1 MQPQTSQTLRRRR
14 HDAQLKAGVIAA
26 CREPGASVAAVA
38 QAHGLNANLVRK
50 WLVGRGL
57 KRCALQNPPP
67 AGVPAA
73 AAPPP
78 AQAPALQFVPVQLPP
93 PAFPAGQ
100 ATTACGGD
108 EAIEIELTRAG
119 ASLKVRWP
127 SAQAS
132 ACASWLSD
140 LAAVLSR

>member
-1 MQPQTSQTLRRRR
+1 MQSQTSKTLRRRR
-14 HDAQLKAGVIAA
+14 HDAQLKADVIAA

-57 KRCALQNPPP
+57 KRCGLQNPST

-73 AAPPP
+73 AAIPPTQ
-78 AQAPALQFVPVQLPP
+78 AAPAMQFVPVQLAS
-93 PAFPAGQ
+93 PALPADQ
-100 ATTACGGD
+100 AQASGGND
-108 EAIEIELTRAG
+108 AIEIELTRAG

-132 ACASWLSD
+132 ACASWLGD

>member
-1 MQPQTSQTLRRRR
+1 MRSQNPNRRT
-14 HDAQLKAGVIAA
+14 HDAQLKAAVIAA
-26 CREPGASVAAVA
+26 CREPGASVAAIA
-38 QAHGLNANLVRK
+38 LAHGLNANLVRK

-57 KRCALQNPPP
+57 KRCGLQNPPP

-73 AAPPP
+73 AATPP
-78 AQAPALQFVPVQLPP
+78 AQAAAALQFVPVQLPP
-93 PAFPAGQ
+93 PTSAAGQ
-100 ATTACGGD
+100 AKTACGGD

-132 ACASWLSD
+132 ACASWLGD

>member
-1 MQPQTSQTLRRRR
+1 MQSQTSKTLRRRR
-14 HDAQLKAGVIAA
+14 HDAQLKADVIAA

-50 WLVGRGL
+50 WLVGHGL
-57 KRCALQNPPP
+57 KRCGLQNPPT

-73 AAPPP
+73 AATPP
-78 AQAPALQFVPVQLPP
+78 AQAAPAMQFVPVQLPP
-93 PAFPAGQ
+93 PAFPVGQ
-100 ATTACGGD
+100 AQTFGGD

-127 SAQAS
+127 AAQAS
-132 ACASWLSD
+132 ACASWLGE
-140 LAAVLSR
+140 LAQVLSR

>member
-1 MQPQTSQTLRRRR
+1 MRSQNPNRRT
-14 HDAQLKAGVIAA
+14 HDAQLKAAVIAA
-26 CREPGASVAAVA
+26 CREPGASVAAIA
-38 QAHGLNANLVRK
+38 LAHGLNANLVRK

-57 KRCALQNPPP
+57 KRCGLQNPPP

-73 AAPPP
+73 AATPP
-78 AQAPALQFVPVQLPP
+78 AQAAAALQFVPVQLRP
-93 PAFPAGQ
+93 PALPAGQ
-100 ATTACGGD
+100 AQTSGGD

-127 SAQAS
+127 SAQAL
-132 ACASWLSD
+132 ACASWLGD